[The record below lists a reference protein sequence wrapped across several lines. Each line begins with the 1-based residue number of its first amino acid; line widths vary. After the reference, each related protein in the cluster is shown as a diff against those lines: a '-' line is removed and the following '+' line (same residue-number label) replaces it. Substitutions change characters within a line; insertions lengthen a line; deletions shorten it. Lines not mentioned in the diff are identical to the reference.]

1 VPVLMLQSH
10 PAPRLSVIIPSRDG
24 FADGN
29 VERLVAA
36 LRSQERIEEAEILLV
51 VGERPNGHARNV
63 GVARSRGPL
72 LVFMDDDA
80 RLRGRRVLVE
90 LLAPLEGA
98 PGIAAGAIGMTGS
111 ATALPPE
118 ANRFQR
124 LQAARLPRTVFPEVD
139 RITETDMA
147 HHLCCA
153 LPRPVW
159 DAMGGESDTLETGTD
174 VDLRFR
180 LRRLGLRIVVVPR
193 TVAEHAPPATWRAFW
208 RKHSWYG
215 SGKVQL
221 DRLHPPLAGRDRIGG
236 GFGALP
242 WYLLRA
248 FLTFPVRLFRVERAA
263 PWGWNPLLATADL
276 ARKCGYAR
284 AAWRD
289 ARGRPAARG
298 ERWSSARLERRL
310 LPRQPEIQSPPSPAA
325 VRRLLIVATAGLGD
339 AVTAL
344 PALQAVRRHFPGAE
358 ITAWVSRPGAG
369 EVLRRRGVADRI
381 VRRGLSRPSRAGR
394 LLQRLGTVLWLRRR
408 RFDLA
413 LVNFINST
421 SDIAVLLRLGGV
433 PRRAGY
439 VDDLAAPSLFN
450 LPVLRPP
457 TESGRG
463 AVDRHLDLLA
473 TLGVPPPS
481 DTVPRWPVEEAAVAA
496 ARAELWRRG
505 VTDSG
510 AMVGLHAGC
519 GADMAWKRWPE
530 ANVIDLGRRLRAQGC
545 GVILFGGPEEGVAAR
560 ALVEAIGPGT
570 VEVTDAVDLD
580 RTAALLR
587 ACDLVISN
595 DSGIYNLALAVGA
608 PVLVLFGPSLPQI
621 SRPWNG
627 ARHARLLT
635 APVPCHPCYDYRR
648 PPAVFHCAVGR
659 ACLTGLGVDQVL
671 EAAGDLLARASSAA
685 PRAPAPVP
693 SVLASRAAGAP

>member
-1 VPVLMLQSH
+1 MPVLTLQSH

-24 FADGN
+24 FGDGN

-36 LRSQERIEEAEILLV
+36 LRTQERIGEAEILLV

-63 GVARSRGPL
+63 GVARSRAPF

-90 LLAPLEGA
+90 LLTPLEAA
-98 PGIAAGAIGMTGS
+98 PADGGGAIGMTGS
-111 ATALPPE
+111 ATALPPD

-139 RITETDMA
+139 RLTDTDMA

-153 LPRPVW
+153 LPRSVW
-159 DAMGGESDTLETGTD
+159 EAIGGESDTLETGTD

-221 DRLHPPLAGRDRIGG
+221 DRLHPPPGRDVIGIG
-236 GFGALP
+236 LGALP

-248 FLTFPVRLFRVERAA
+248 FLTFPLRLFRVERAA

-289 ARGRPAARG
+289 ARGLPAARG
-298 ERWSSARLERRL
+298 ERWSSATLEEWL
-310 LPRQPEIQSPPSPAA
+310 LPRQPEIVPPPAPSA

-344 PALQAVRRHFPGAE
+344 PALLAVRRQFPEAE

-381 VRRGLSRPSRAGR
+381 VQRGLSSPSRVGR

-433 PRRAGY
+433 PQRAGY
-439 VDDLAAPSLFN
+439 VDDIAAPSLFN
-450 LPVLRPP
+450 LPVHRPP
-457 TESGRG
+457 TSEGRG

-473 TLGVPPPS
+473 PLGVPMPS
-481 DTVPRWPVEEAAVAA
+481 VTVPHWPTEEAAIAA
-496 ARAELWRRG
+496 ARAELQRRG
-505 VTDSG
+505 ATPSG
-510 AMVGLHAGC
+510 ALIGVHAGC
-519 GADMAWKRWPE
+519 GANMAWKRWPAE
-530 ANVIDLGRRLRAQGC
+530 NVIELGRRLRARGC
-545 GVILFGGPEEGVAAR
+545 GVILFGGPEEGALAR
-560 ALVEAIGPGT
+560 ALVEAMGPGAI
-570 VEVTDAVDLD
+570 EVTDVVDLD

-595 DSGIYNLALAVGA
+595 DSGIYNLAMAAGA

-621 SRPWNG
+621 SRPWRG
-627 ARHARLLT
+627 ARQAQLLT

-648 PPAVFHCAVGR
+648 PPAEFHCPVGR
-659 ACLTGLGVDQVL
+659 ACVTGIGVDQVL
-671 EAAGDLLARASSAA
+671 ETAGRMLAHATGVAPWVAVPSSIPVELRAGDA
-685 PRAPAPVP
+685 P
-693 SVLASRAAGAP
+693 